1 MTDPS
6 QPNSQVPPDDLGD
19 EYRNLG
25 NNLKNFFQTAWE
37 SAERK
42 KFQQEIEAG
51 LNEIGKSLNQA
62 VTEIKDSPAGQQF
75 KEDARDLHERMRSG
89 ELESKARS
97 ELLSVLQQINTELQ
111 KVVSPK
117 TGSSS
122 GPKQDD

>member
-6 QPNSQVPPDDLGD
+6 QPNSKIPPDDLGD
-19 EYRNLG
+19 EFRNLG
-25 NNLKNFFQTAWE
+25 NNLKNILQTAWE

-75 KEDARDLHERMRSG
+75 KEDAHDLHERMRSG

-97 ELLSVLQQINTELQ
+97 ELLSVLQQINTEIQ

>member
-19 EYRNLG
+19 EFRNLG

-42 KFQQEIEAG
+42 KLQQEIEAG
-51 LNEIGKSLNQA
+51 LNELGKSLNQA
-62 VTEIKDSPAGQQF
+62 VTEIKSSPAGQQF
-75 KEDARDLHERMRSG
+75 KEDARDLHDRVRSG
-89 ELESKARS
+89 EFESKARS
-97 ELLSVLQQINTELQ
+97 ELLSVLHQINEEIQ

-117 TGSSS
+117 TDPPS
-122 GPKQDD
+122 GPKQED

>member
-6 QPNSQVPPDDLGD
+6 QPNSQVPPDNLGD
-19 EYRNLG
+19 EFRNLG
-25 NNLKNFFQTAWE
+25 NNLKNIFQTAWE

-51 LNEIGKSLNQA
+51 LDEIGKSLNQA
-62 VTEIKDSPAGQQF
+62 VSEIKDSPAGQQF
-75 KEDARDLHERMRSG
+75 KEDARDLHGRMRSG

-97 ELLSVLQQINTELQ
+97 ELLSVLQQINSELQ

-117 TGSSS
+117 TGPSS